1 MSEAVAD
8 GGQGGPLV
16 FLVVGEPSGDQLG
29 AKLMA
34 ALKAETGGRVRFA
47 GVGGERMAAEGLSS
61 LVPIEE
67 LAVMGLA
74 EVLPHVL
81 GIWRRIRQIA
91 AAVKAARPAAVVT
104 IDSPDFTL
112 RVSRRLAGL
121 GIPLVHYVAPSVW
134 AWKPWRA
141 ARIARYLSHLLV
153 LLPFE
158 PPYFEPHGLAVTFV
172 GHPAV
177 EAARGGRDPARFRR
191 DHGIPDDAPLVCV
204 LPGSR
209 AEEVRRLE
217 PIFAGALGLLAARF
231 PGLRAV
237 VPTVPTVAG
246 LVEAAVARWPV
257 PATLLRDAAAKY
269 EAFAAADAA
278 LAASGTVAV
287 ELAVAGVPAVIA
299 YKVAPLTAF
308 IARRVVKV
316 THVSIPNILLGREAQ
331 PELLQ
336 ENCTAEKLA
345 GALGRLLSDPAAR
358 DAQIEA
364 CREATRMLD
373 PGGQRPSQRA
383 ARAVM
388 DLIGR

>member
-1 MSEAVAD
+1 MSEAAVD

-34 ALKAETGGRVRFA
+34 ALKTETGGRVRFA

-61 LVPIEE
+61 MIPIEE

-81 GIWRRIRQIA
+81 GILRRIRQVASA
-91 AAVKAARPAAVVT
+91 AQAARPAAVVT

-112 RVSRRLAGL
+112 RVSRRLAGR
-121 GIPLVHYVAPSVW
+121 GIPLVHYVAPTVW

-141 ARIARYLSHLLV
+141 ARIARYLDHLLT

-172 GHPAV
+172 VHPAV
-177 EAARGGRDPARFRR
+177 EAACGGHEPARFRR
-191 DHGIPDDAPLVCV
+191 DHGIPDEAPLVCI

-209 AEEVRRLE
+209 AGEVRRME
-217 PIFAGALGLLAARF
+217 PAFAGALGLLAARF
-231 PGLRAV
+231 PGLHAV

-257 PATLLRDAAAKY
+257 PATVLRESAAKY
-269 EAFAAADAA
+269 EAFAAAEAA
-278 LAASGTVAV
+278 LATSGTVAV

-299 YKVAPLTAF
+299 YKIAPLTAL
-308 IARRVVKV
+308 IVRRFVKGA
-316 THVSIPNILLGREAQ
+316 HASIPNILLGREAQ
-331 PELLQ
+331 PEFLQ

-345 GALGRLLSDPAAR
+345 GALGRLLSDSAAR

-364 CREATRMLD
+364 CREATRLLD

-383 ARAVM
+383 ARVVL
-388 DLIGR
+388 DLIQR

>member
-1 MSEAVAD
+1 MSEAAAD
-8 GGQGGPLV
+8 GGQRGPLV

-47 GVGGERMAAEGLSS
+47 GTGGERMAAEGLDS
-61 LVPIEE
+61 LVPIDE

-81 GIWRRIRQIA
+81 GIWRHIRQIVVA
-91 AAVKAARPAAVVT
+91 AKAVPPAAVVT

-158 PPYFEPHGLAVTFV
+158 PPYFERHGLAVTFV

-191 DHGIPDDAPLVCV
+191 DYGIPDDAPLVCV

-217 PIFAGALGLLAARF
+217 PIFAGALGLLEARF

-246 LVEAAVARWPV
+246 PVEAAVARWPV
-257 PATLLRDAAAKY
+257 PVMLLRDAAAKY

-299 YKVAPLTAF
+299 YKVSPLTSF
-308 IARRVVKV
+308 IGRRVVKV